1 MARVP
6 LIKEEDHHELSGLI
20 DTFRAGR
27 RGRLINIYR
36 MLLNSPAL
44 AESWFNHS
52 NAVRW
57 KTMLPGRLREIVI
70 IRMGHLAQCEYVL
83 RQHVPLADWR
93 SSKFFDEGE
102 RAALAYTDVM
112 TGDIAV
118 PDAVFAAVKGH
129 FNDRQIVELTVLIG
143 TYNMNAR
150 VLRALELDL
159 EPSVP
164 PQSE

>member
-6 LIKEEDHHELSGLI
+6 LIKEEEHPEFSALI

-57 KTMLPGRLREIVI
+57 KTTLPGRLREIVI
-70 IRMGHLAQCEYVL
+70 IRMGHLAQCE
-83 RQHVPLADWR
+83 
-93 SSKFFDEGE
+93 
-102 RAALAYTDVM
+102 
-112 TGDIAV
+112 
-118 PDAVFAAVKGH
+118 
-129 FNDRQIVELTVLIG
+129 
-143 TYNMNAR
+143 
-150 VLRALELDL
+150 
-159 EPSVP
+159 
-164 PQSE
+164 